1 LSNACDDGHMTRNSW
16 IVLAIL
22 AVIASVF
29 GIVTA
34 LNQSNTASAH
44 LQGQWAL
51 IEASDAGG
59 DIDTTL
65 TATLLTVDDS
75 TLSGSVCNRFS
86 GDYSLKGTTLTI
98 GPIASTEM
106 WCPSRDGL
114 MDVESRLITA
124 LSQANTVRYEG
135 TDLVLTGVD
144 IRLVFAQSTPD

>member
-1 LSNACDDGHMTRNSW
+1 MTRNSW

-22 AVIASVF
+22 AVITSVF

-51 IEASDAGG
+51 IEASDASG

-86 GDYSLKGTTLTI
+86 AEYSLAGTTLAVREVLT
-98 GPIASTEM
+98 TEM
-106 WCPSRDGL
+106 WCPSPDGL
-114 MDVESRLITA
+114 MDVESRFVAA

-135 TDLVLTGVD
+135 TNLVLIGVD
-144 IRLVFAQSTPD
+144 IRLVFAHAIED

>member
-1 LSNACDDGHMTRNSW
+1 MTRNSW

>member
-1 LSNACDDGHMTRNSW
+1 MTRNSW

-44 LQGQWAL
+44 FQGQWAL
-51 IEASDAGG
+51 IGASDASG

-65 TATLLTVDDS
+65 TTTALTVDDS

-86 GDYSLKGTTLTI
+86 ADYSLTGTTLAVREVLT
-98 GPIASTEM
+98 TEM
-106 WCPSRDGL
+106 WCDTPAGL
-114 MDVESRLITA
+114 MDAESRFVAA
-124 LSQANTVRYEG
+124 LSRANTVRYEG
-135 TDLVLTGVD
+135 TNLVLIGVD

>member
-1 LSNACDDGHMTRNSW
+1 MTRNSW

-34 LNQSNTASAH
+34 LNQSGTASAH

-59 DIDTTL
+59 NIDTTL

-75 TLSGSVCNRFS
+75 TVSGSVCNRFS

-106 WCPSRDGL
+106 WCPSPDGL
-114 MDVESRLITA
+114 MDVESRFITA

-135 TDLVLTGVD
+135 TNLVLTGVD